1 MRGFQVYYPSE
12 KTSNYIFK
20 AMLNLVINNLAA
32 ADAHTGNIFSCP
44 TLAIAEGKSALVL
57 PVLL

>member
-1 MRGFQVYYPSE
+1 MYYPSE

-20 AMLNLVINNLAA
+20 AMLNLVMNNLAA

-44 TLAIAEGKSALVL
+44 TIAIA
-57 PVLL
+57 